1 MGDEAIAHGINE
13 TEVTMLITS
22 HDLLPKFK
30 KILGMCPKVHTIIY
44 MRDQLK
50 HTETTGFKEGVK
62 IVSFNDVI
70 KMGDENSGKI
80 EAVSPT
86 QDDTAIIMY
95 TSGSTG
101 VPKGVILTHRN
112 MMATLRA
119 FSDCVDINEEDVF
132 LGFLPLAHVLE
143 QAVESACLLYGVP
156 IGKLLFYLCKSE
168 IFILFGL
175 FLILLPLSGY
185 STPLTMI
192 DSSSKI
198 KHGTQGDASVLRP
211 TVMTSVPLILD
222 RIYKGIND
230 KVSKKGG
237 FSKALFEFACQY
249 KNKWTR
255 RGFDTPLI
263 NR

>member
-1 MGDEAIAHGINE
+1 MSFFAVVTIYSTLGDEAIAHGINE

-30 KILGMCPKVHTIIY
+30 RILPMCPKVHTIIY

-50 HTETTGFKEGVK
+50 QTDTTGFKEGVK
-62 IVSFNDVI
+62 IVSFGDVV
-70 KMGDENSGKI
+70 KMGEAAEGKI
-80 EAVSPT
+80 TTVPPT

-156 IGKLLFYLCKSE
+156 IGECEMCCCGIHLFHKLS
-168 IFILFGL
+168 
-175 FLILLPLSGY
+175 
-185 STPLTMI
+185 
-192 DSSSKI
+192 
-198 KHGTQGDASVLRP
+198 
-211 TVMTSVPLILD
+211 
-222 RIYKGIND
+222 
-230 KVSKKGG
+230 
-237 FSKALFEFACQY
+237 
-249 KNKWTR
+249 
-255 RGFDTPLI
+255 
-263 NR
+263 